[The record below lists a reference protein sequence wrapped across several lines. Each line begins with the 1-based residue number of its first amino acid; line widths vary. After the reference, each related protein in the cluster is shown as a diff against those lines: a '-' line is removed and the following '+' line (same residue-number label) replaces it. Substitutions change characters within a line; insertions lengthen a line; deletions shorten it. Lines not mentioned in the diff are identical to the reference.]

1 MILLFFD
8 FSHFDRVSR
17 ADPLPLP
24 TPIARNIPLPPATGS
39 SHALPYRQQSV
50 QRRTSHELGSRY
62 FSPFRV
68 LCRIRSV
75 AHKLELSIG
84 ARIHPVFY
92 ASLLKSYHG
101 QPQKNCGLLPP
112 ESMSAS
118 TYHQPLRILGRYADQ
133 SPAQA

>member
-92 ASLLKSYHG
+92 ASLLKSSWPTTEELRPLAAG
-101 QPQKNCGLLPP
+101 VNERVNLP
-112 ESMSAS
+112 SA
-118 TYHQPLRILGRYADQ
+118 LRILGRYADQ